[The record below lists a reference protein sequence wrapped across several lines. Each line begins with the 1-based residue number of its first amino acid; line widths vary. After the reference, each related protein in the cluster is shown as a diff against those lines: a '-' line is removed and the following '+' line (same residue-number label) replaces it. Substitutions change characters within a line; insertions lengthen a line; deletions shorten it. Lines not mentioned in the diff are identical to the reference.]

1 MGEYVFMETMGLRNI
16 SIAEE
21 SEDSDT
27 DPEPSGGDTSPP
39 VDNENA
45 EPASSGGDQLQAGD
59 AGQTDPSKPVP
70 KPRSPRRTSDILPP
84 VPSLPSP
91 SPASPR
97 PSPAHAALTPSPTA
111 PEPLYQSPSAMRAPP
126 PPPIAPPPPAPPL
139 PFRMKSPF
147 KKART
152 KAFHWDVVGSEKVKL
167 LITVQYKAKKR
178 ISSVGI
184 SHILMR
190 CFFFVFLRGQHRK
203 DSFSLVSLHYS
214 SLHHC

>member
-1 MGEYVFMETMGLRNI
+1 METMGLRNI

-27 DPEPSGGDTSPP
+27 DPEPRGGDTSPP

-45 EPASSGGDQLQAGD
+45 DSASSGGDQLQAGD

-70 KPRSPRRTSDILPP
+70 KPRSPRKTSDILPS
-84 VPSLPSP
+84 VLSLPSP

-97 PSPAHAALTPSPTA
+97 PSPAHAALTPSPTV
-111 PEPLYQSPSAMRAPP
+111 PEAQYQSPSSMRAPP
-126 PPPIAPPPPAPPL
+126 PPPIVPPPPAPPL

-147 KKART
+147 KKACT
-152 KAFHWDVVGSEKVKL
+152 KAFHWDVVAGEKVKL
-167 LITVQYKAKKR
+167 LIAVQYKAKKR

-190 CFFFVFLRGQHRK
+190 RFLFF
-203 DSFSLVSLHYS
+203 
-214 SLHHC
+214 

>member
-1 MGEYVFMETMGLRNI
+1 MGEHVFMETMGLRNI

-27 DPEPSGGDTSPP
+27 DPEPRGGDTSPP

-45 EPASSGGDQLQAGD
+45 DSASSGGDQLQAGD

-70 KPRSPRRTSDILPP
+70 KPRSPRKTSDILPS
-84 VPSLPSP
+84 VLSLPSP

-97 PSPAHAALTPSPTA
+97 PSPAHAALTPSPTV
-111 PEPLYQSPSAMRAPP
+111 PEAQYQSPSSMRAPP
-126 PPPIAPPPPAPPL
+126 PPPIVPPPPAPPL

-152 KAFHWDVVGSEKVKL
+152 KAFHWDVVAGEKVKL
-167 LITVQYKAKKR
+167 LIAVQCKAKKR

-190 CFFFVFLRGQHRK
+190 RFLFF
-203 DSFSLVSLHYS
+203 
-214 SLHHC
+214 